1 MMRIDMLLK
10 EKYGFSRQKA
20 QQLIKEGAVKLNGKT
35 VNKPS
40 ETADETCTVE
50 ILENDVLKYVGRGGL
65 KLEGAIK
72 AFGLD
77 ISGMTCVD
85 IGASTGGFT
94 DCMLQNGAK
103 FVYAVDVGTAQLV
116 DSLKS
121 DKRVAS
127 FENTDIS
134 DFSCPEKAEFIA
146 CDVSFVS
153 LSKILPHIDRLLGGD
168 NAVVLVKP
176 QFEAGREHLSKNGIV
191 RDVKT
196 HKKVLERIA
205 SEAAGCGLYCGGI
218 EVSPIKGGDG
228 NTEYLMLLERE
239 NKLRDITA
247 DIKRVIEKSQKK
259 VNL

>member
-40 ETADETCTVE
+40 ETADENGVVE

-103 FVYAVDVGTAQLV
+103 FVYAVDVGTAQLAE
-116 DSLKS
+116 SLKC

-134 DFSCPEKAEFIA
+134 DFSCPEKADFVA
-146 CDVSFVS
+146 ADVSFVS
-153 LSKILPHIDRLLGGD
+153 LSKILPHIDRLLGGN

-196 HKKVLERIA
+196 HKKVLERIT
-205 SEAAGCGLYCGGI
+205 SEASDCGLYCGGI

-239 NKLRDITA
+239 NKLRDIFA
-247 DIKRVIEKSQKK
+247 DIKRVIEKSQKR
-259 VNL
+259 

>member
-20 QQLIKEGAVKLNGKT
+20 QQLIKEGAVKLNGA
-35 VNKPS
+35 VVMKPS
-40 ETADETCTVE
+40 VSADENDNVE
-50 ILENDVLKYVGRGGL
+50 MLENDVLKYVGRGGL

-72 AFGLD
+72 SFGLD
-77 ISGMTCVD
+77 LKDMVCLD

-103 FVYAVDVGTAQLV
+103 YVYAVDVGTAQLA

-134 DFSCPEKAEFIA
+134 DFSCRENIGFIA

-153 LSKILPHIDRLLGGD
+153 LSKILPHIDRLLGGK

-176 QFEAGREHLSKNGIV
+176 QFEAGREHLSKSGVV
-191 RDVKT
+191 RDVKV
-196 HKKVLERIA
+196 HKKVLERIV
-205 SEAAGCGLYCGGI
+205 SEAAQHGLFCGGI

-239 NKLRDITA
+239 NRLRSVSE
-247 DIKRVIEKSQKK
+247 DIKRVTGNGSKR
-259 VNL
+259 